1 MLVHLNGELVEHSR
15 AAVSPFDR
23 GFLFGDALYEGL
35 RAFGHPSDP
44 PDAPP
49 RIIGLGLHA
58 ERLARG
64 LAACGLDWDPAL
76 LGPLT
81 GALLAANAL
90 RDAFVYWQVSRGT
103 PDLSRGPARARVPAA
118 ALRPT
123 VFGYAT
129 PLPPIDF
136 SPAAAPPVKAAAT
149 APDTRWSLGS
159 IKSTSLLANVLA
171 AIDAHHRHRADE
183 AILLRPTPG
192 GALVSEGT
200 HTNVILAH
208 ADPAGPNDA
217 ADPLDARAL
226 STPDLTAA
234 PALEGVTLRLLHQAE
249 PRLRARPVHAH
260 ELHSAREIILIGTT
274 TMVTSVGV
282 IDGRAVPEAP
292 GPVARALRRRLLS
305 LIAPPHPAQAVPPR
319 LAHA

>member
-35 RAFGHPSDP
+35 RAFGHPADP

-49 RIIGLGLHA
+49 RVIGLRLHA

-64 LAACGLDWDPAL
+64 LAACGVDWDAHR

-81 GALLAANAL
+81 AALLDANRL
-90 RDAFVYWQVSRGT
+90 RDAFVYWQVTRGT
-103 PDLSRGPARARVPAA
+103 PDLSHGPARARVPAA
-118 ALRPT
+118 PLRPT

-136 SPAAAPPVKAAAT
+136 SPDAPPPVKAAAT
-149 APDTRWSLGS
+149 APDTRWTLGS

-171 AIDAHHRHRADE
+171 AIDSHRRHHADE
-183 AILLRPTPG
+183 AVLLRDTPG
-192 GALVSEGT
+192 GPLVSEGT

-208 ADPAGPNDA
+208 AHDHARATDD
-217 ADPLDARAL
+217 ADPLAAYAL

-234 PALEGVTLRLLHQAE
+234 PALEGVTLRLLRDAV
-249 PRLRARPVHAH
+249 PALRARPVPA
-260 ELHSAREIILIGTT
+260 LDLRTAREIILIGTT
-274 TMVTSVGV
+274 TMVTSVGSL
-282 IDGRAVPEAP
+282 DGRPLPAAP
-292 GPVARALRRRLLS
+292 GPVARALRRTLLG
-305 LIAPPHPAQAVPPR
+305 LVAPPHLAAHNR